1 MSNKFSK
8 VQRLLRRREFQAMHH
23 SQQRF
28 VGNCIIVE
36 MRDNQRPFSRL
47 GITASKRFGKSHQRN
62 RFKRIVREAYR
73 LNCSQ
78 LPKGKDIHIRPRKR
92 AMEAKSHD
100 IARELKKA
108 CLN

>member
-1 MSNKFSK
+1 
-8 VQRLLRRREFQAMHH
+8 MHH
-23 SQQRF
+23 FQQRY
-28 VGNCIIVE
+28 VGSCIIVE

-73 LNCSQ
+73 LNNHQ

-92 AMEAKSHD
+92 ALEAKSRD
-100 IARELKKA
+100 IEVELKKA
-108 CLN
+108 FST